1 MAHITVETRLAQPA
15 REVTEAKDHTETD
28 HALRELWKSTAALR
42 TALDQDSPLS
52 DLELLL
58 LENRFHVIQTTYY
71 RWNRKQRGLPT
82 E

>member
-1 MAHITVETRLAQPA
+1 MAHQAIETRLAQPT
-15 REVTEAKDHTETD
+15 REVTDAKDHTETD
-28 HALRELWKSTAALR
+28 HGLRELWNSTAALR
-42 TALDQDSPLS
+42 NMLDQDSPLS

-58 LENRFHVIQTTYY
+58 LENRFHVIQTTYH